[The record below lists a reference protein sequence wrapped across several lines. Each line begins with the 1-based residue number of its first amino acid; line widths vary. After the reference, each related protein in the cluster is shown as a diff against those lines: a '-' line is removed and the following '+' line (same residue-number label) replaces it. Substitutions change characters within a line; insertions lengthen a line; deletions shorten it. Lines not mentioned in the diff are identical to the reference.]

1 MNVRISHGVK
11 LDDVPST
18 VSEFVKEV
26 IPILE
31 ESLDLCELA
40 SKILDM
46 SPDSSDTVIDFLDRV
61 RINLGTIDS
70 KLVESTS
77 IYEGYRKA
85 KTQPAQP
92 APSMEPA
99 TVPPETPDVD

>member
-40 SKILDM
+40 SK
-46 SPDSSDTVIDFLDRV
+46 
-61 RINLGTIDS
+61 
-70 KLVESTS
+70 
-77 IYEGYRKA
+77 Y
-85 KTQPAQP
+85 
-92 APSMEPA
+92 
-99 TVPPETPDVD
+99 